1 MEQLIEFLVK
11 HWYLVIIAITFLY
24 QLNNKKRSGK
34 QGAPQSRMPSFGETS
49 RPSAR
54 PAEATKPDRQGF
66 GGPAPQSSTADDFGR
81 SNNGSAKAAAPK
93 SKASP
98 FGSSSQAGIESSPIY
113 ANAISS
119 SNSFPEE
126 LKQEQLLQGVVWAEI
141 LGPPR
146 SKKPLRRS

>member
-24 QLNNKKRSGK
+24 QVGGKKRGK

-49 RPSAR
+49 TPSSRPVEAPK
-54 PAEATKPDRQGF
+54 PARQGF
-66 GGPAPQSSTADDFGR
+66 GGPAPQNSTADDFGR
-81 SNNGSAKAAAPK
+81 SNSGSAKAAASK
-93 SKASP
+93 AKASP
-98 FGSSSQAGIESSPIY
+98 FGSSSQIGAENSPIY
-113 ANAISS
+113 ANTISS
-119 SNSFPEE
+119 PNSFPEE